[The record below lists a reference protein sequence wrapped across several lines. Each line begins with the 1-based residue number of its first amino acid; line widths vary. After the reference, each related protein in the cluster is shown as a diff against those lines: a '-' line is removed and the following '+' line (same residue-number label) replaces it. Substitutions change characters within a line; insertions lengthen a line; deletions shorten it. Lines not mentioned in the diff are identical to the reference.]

1 MEAYTEPVRIACWPR
16 GFVLLAV
23 LVFTA
28 CGGGT
33 GESSDSSSADAK
45 PRKDKP
51 VPEQGKQWS
60 GWRWKG
66 KRQDCFFKVGNECH
80 SSLEAACKAAGCD
93 RSSCV
98 HDDGAPARV
107 SCEK

>member
-1 MEAYTEPVRIACWPR
+1 VRIACPLQ
-16 GFVLLAV
+16 GFVLVAFLA
-23 LVFTA
+23 LTA
-28 CGGGT
+28 CGGGA
-33 GESSDSSSADAK
+33 GESSDVSSAPEGKAHK
-45 PRKDKP
+45 EKP

-80 SSLEAACKAAGCD
+80 SSLEAACKAAGCAK
-93 RSSCV
+93 SSCV
-98 HDDGAPARV
+98 HDDSAPAVV